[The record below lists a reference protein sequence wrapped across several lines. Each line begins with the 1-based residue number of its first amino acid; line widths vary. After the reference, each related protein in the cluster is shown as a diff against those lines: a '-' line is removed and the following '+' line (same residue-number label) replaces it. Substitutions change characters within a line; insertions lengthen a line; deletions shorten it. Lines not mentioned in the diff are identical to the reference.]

1 MRLLALAS
9 ALALGLVLSAC
20 GGDGGGGTR
29 AQLAVEGLR
38 LVQQPSGKRQL
49 TGRVV
54 NTGDA
59 AVPVVQLTVSLF
71 DADNVSTGT
80 TQIQVE
86 DVPADSSTF
95 FRHTLDTSADV
106 RGARLK
112 GVLVP

>member
-1 MRLLALAS
+1 MRLLPLVF
-9 ALALGLVLSAC
+9 ALALGLLLSAC
-20 GGDGGGGTR
+20 GGSGGGDAR
-29 AQLAVEGLR
+29 AQLAVDSLR
-38 LVQQPSGKRQL
+38 LVQQPSGKRQI

-59 AVPVVQLTVSLF
+59 PMSVVQLTVSLF
-71 DADNVSTGT
+71 DADNVGAGT
-80 TQIQVE
+80 AQIQVE

-112 GVLVP
+112 GLMVP